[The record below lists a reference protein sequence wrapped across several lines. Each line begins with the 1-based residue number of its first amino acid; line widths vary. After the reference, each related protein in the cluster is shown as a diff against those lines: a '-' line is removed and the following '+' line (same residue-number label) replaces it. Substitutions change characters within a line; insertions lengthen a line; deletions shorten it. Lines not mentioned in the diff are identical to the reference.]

1 MNWKEM
7 IREWLKTHKP
17 KKHKSMNI
25 NINDLE
31 PTINAKRSAKRNN
44 NGTKD

>member
-17 KKHKSMNI
+17 KKHKNMNI

-31 PTINAKRSAKRNN
+31 PTINAKKSAKRNDN
-44 NGTKD
+44 VTKD